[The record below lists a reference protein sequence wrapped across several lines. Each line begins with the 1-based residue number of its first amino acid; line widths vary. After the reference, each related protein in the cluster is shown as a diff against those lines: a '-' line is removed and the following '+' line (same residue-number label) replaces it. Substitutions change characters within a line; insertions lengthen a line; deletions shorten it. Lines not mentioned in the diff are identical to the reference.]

1 MGTQHALTLAYSSQQ
16 NAIVE
21 RVNKEINRHI
31 RALTFDTNT
40 VDDYAMTLPI
50 VQRILNQAFS
60 DHTKISASQLLF
72 GNAINLDRGL
82 FLPPLERPIQ
92 DQPLSAT
99 VSKMLHLQDEV
110 MKTAREVLQ
119 ITDDLHLA
127 SFPHR
132 KPTEHLPSA
141 YVLVK
146 YRSGSAPT
154 RLHTSWKGPLQV
166 VSNIGSEYVLLDLIT
181 GKLKTYHITDMKPY
195 QFDPLQT
202 DPIDI
207 ARRDYLEFFMEKV
220 LEIKGDKKRVS
231 TLSFLVKWLG
241 YDETYNSWEPWKDV
255 RETDKVHDYL
265 RANNMANFIPKK
277 CRTNT

>member
-1 MGTQHALTLAYSSQQ
+1 
-16 NAIVE
+16 
-21 RVNKEINRHI
+21 
-31 RALTFDTNT
+31 
-40 VDDYAMTLPI
+40 
-50 VQRILNQAFS
+50 
-60 DHTKISASQLLF
+60 
-72 GNAINLDRGL
+72 
-82 FLPPLERPIQ
+82 
-92 DQPLSAT
+92 
-99 VSKMLHLQDEV
+99 

-181 GKLKTYHITDMKPY
+181 GKLKTYHITDMKPF
-195 QFDPLQT
+195 QFDPLRS